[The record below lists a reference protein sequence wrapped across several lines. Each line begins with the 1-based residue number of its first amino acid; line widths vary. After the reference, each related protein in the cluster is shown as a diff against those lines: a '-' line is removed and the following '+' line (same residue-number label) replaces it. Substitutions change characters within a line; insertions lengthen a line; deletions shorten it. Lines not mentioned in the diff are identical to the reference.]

1 MTEAKLF
8 ESIQSNYSMYLN
20 VVAGILGSNNPFVQD
35 VVQDCCI
42 TLLTQIRSGRID
54 VENITINGKIN
65 TVYFRSL
72 VYRRAIDW
80 TRVKRNKMICKPE
93 FPLLGEDPDDLV
105 LIDIIDSCP
114 IEDIE
119 HIKNK
124 LSTFERLNISNN
136 FHAKIFRY
144 YFFQGISIYKLSLG
158 TDISRK
164 VLAESK
170 KLMQLKVTQWLKEKH
185 IEQNQRSAVRMLA

>member
-8 ESIQSNYSMYLN
+8 ESIQSNYSMYQN
-20 VVAGILGSNNPFVQD
+20 VVAGILGSNNPFIQD

-54 VENITINGKIN
+54 VENITLNGKIN

-80 TRVKRNKMICKPE
+80 TRVKRNKMICKFE

-105 LIDIIDSCP
+105 LIEIMDSCP
-114 IEDIE
+114 KEDIE
-119 HIKNK
+119 HIKDK
-124 LSTFERLNISNN
+124 LITFESENISNN

-144 YFFQGISIYKLSLG
+144 YFFQGISIRKLSIG
-158 TDISRK
+158 TDISRAI
-164 VLAESK
+164 LTESK
-170 KLMQLKVTQWLKEKH
+170 RLMQLKVKQWLKEKH
-185 IEQNQRSAVRMLA
+185 QKQNLRSAVTMLA

>member
-1 MTEAKLF
+1 
-8 ESIQSNYSMYLN
+8 MYKN

-35 VVQDCCI
+35 VIQDCCI
-42 TLLTQIRSGRID
+42 TLLTQIRNGRID
-54 VENITINGKIN
+54 VENITLNNKIN

-80 TRVKRNKMICKPE
+80 TRVKRNKMACKSE

-105 LIDIIDSCP
+105 LIEIIDSCP
-114 IEDIE
+114 VEDIE
-119 HIKNK
+119 HIKDK
-124 LSTFERLNISNN
+124 LITFESENISNN

-158 TDISRK
+158 TDISRAI
-164 VLAESK
+164 LTESK

-185 IEQNQRSAVRMLA
+185 KKQNQRSAVKMLA